1 MKRPPLEVADVF
13 RRHGEAY
20 RRRCGDTLTGMQR
33 RVMSAIEKCRTAALG
48 GQIAQCDRC
57 GHRRHFYRTCRN
69 RHCPK
74 RQGPARAAWLAERRG
89 ELLDCP
95 YFHVVFTLPAEIA
108 ADPRHL
114 GTEIGFLAVLHT

>member
-20 RRRCGDTLTGMQR
+20 RRRCGDTLTGLQR

-48 GQIAQCDRC
+48 GQVEQCDRC
-57 GHRRHFYRTCRN
+57 GHRRHFYRSCRN

-74 RQGPARAAWLAERRG
+74 CQGPARAAW
-89 ELLDCP
+89 CC
-95 YFHVVFTLPAEIA
+95 V
-108 ADPRHL
+108 AD
-114 GTEIGFLAVLHT
+114 